1 MLRQAL
7 GQAATAVLCSSAAAQ
22 HAILMERHALY
33 SSPSINKGERENA
46 CTCASRQVRA
56 TQAHTHTHM
65 HSCPQPPHG
74 AMCGIYTLAAHPPPR
89 GACTRCAHH
98 LALTRDRAHRFCYV
112 LLALRY
118 TSALNM

>member
-56 TQAHTHTHM
+56 TQAHTHTHTCTAV
-65 HSCPQPPHG
+65 HSLLTEPCAASTHLPH
-74 AMCGIYTLAAHPPPR
+74 TLRR
-89 GACTRCAHH
+89 GA
-98 LALTRDRAHRFCYV
+98 RAPV
-112 LLALRY
+112 API
-118 TSALNM
+118 TSL